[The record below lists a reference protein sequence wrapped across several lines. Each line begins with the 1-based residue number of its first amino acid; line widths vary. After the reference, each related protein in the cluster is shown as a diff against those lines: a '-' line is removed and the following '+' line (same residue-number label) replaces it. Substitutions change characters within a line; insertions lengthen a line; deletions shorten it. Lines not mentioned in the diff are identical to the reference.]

1 MRCRA
6 RPPPHRPRPEG
17 GVETVLLAIGLVL
30 VVEGLALAL
39 APSRMEE
46 ALRLI
51 VALGRERRRM
61 LGLIALALGV
71 ALVWAARALGA

>member
-1 MRCRA
+1 MSWI
-6 RPPPHRPRPEG
+6 
-17 GVETVLLAIGLVL
+17 LLALGLVL

-51 VALGRERRRM
+51 AAMGRDRRRM
-61 LGLIALALGV
+61 LGLVCLALGV
-71 ALVWAARALGA
+71 TLVWLGKLLLPV

>member
-1 MRCRA
+1 M
-6 RPPPHRPRPEG
+6 
-17 GVETVLLAIGLVL
+17 TWVLMAIGLVL

-51 VALGRERRRM
+51 VAMGRDRRRM
-61 LGLIALALGV
+61 LGLAALAAGV
-71 ALVWAARALGA
+71 GLIWIARQIAG